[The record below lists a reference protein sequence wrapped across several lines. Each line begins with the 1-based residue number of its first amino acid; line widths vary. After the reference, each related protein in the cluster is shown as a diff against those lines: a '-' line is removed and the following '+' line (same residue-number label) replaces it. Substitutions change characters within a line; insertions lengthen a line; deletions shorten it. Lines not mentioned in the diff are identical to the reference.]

1 LNVSQS
7 VSHLALFSSDRQSL
21 HSFALT
27 KLSSSYYYCS
37 PFFSSACFVEIM
49 LLFVRIL
56 ILILILPI
64 SFANHS
70 TVRELLAPETSSV
83 SLSCSPLL
91 QEENCTR
98 ASWFREGQI
107 IGTSTS
113 SSNLVLRFD
122 MKVPVPDDQPQ
133 IGLLQLVGL
142 RKGDG
147 GRFWCL
153 CNGNVGQVARVRIV
167 YLDESFKNAAQLLQT
182 TAGHSV
188 ILKCRKPAGFPI
200 PSVRWERNGDL
211 ILPDDRFSLTSLGDL
226 MITSASIS
234 DTGHYKCIA
243 WNVAG
248 ERNLVHLLTVLPAS
262 WHPKLHSQSSA
273 KQNFANNHSMLQTI
287 FSTLCYLLGCV
298 LIIVLLVDLLWHAA
312 PSLAGYSRCCFSWLN
327 RTLLAGCHS
336 RWPRPQTYEVCN
348 DEFTFHLPPPP
359 YSVVTGRLL
368 RIRPASVV

>member
-1 LNVSQS
+1 
-7 VSHLALFSSDRQSL
+7 
-21 HSFALT
+21 
-27 KLSSSYYYCS
+27 
-37 PFFSSACFVEIM
+37 M
-49 LLFVRIL
+49 LLFVQF
-56 ILILILPI
+56 LILILPI
-64 SFANHS
+64 SFANHA

-113 SSNLVLRFD
+113 NSNLVLRFD
-122 MKVPVPDDQPQ
+122 MKIPVPDDQPQ

-153 CNGNVGQVARVRIV
+153 CNGTVGQVARVRIV

-188 ILKCRKPAGFPI
+188 ILKCRKPAGFPT

-211 ILPDDRFSLTSLGDL
+211 ILPDDRFSVTSLGDL

-262 WHPKLHSQSSA
+262 WHPKLHSPSSA
-273 KQNFANNHSMLQTI
+273 KQNFANNHSMLQAI

-298 LIIVLLVDLLWHAA
+298 LIILLLVDILWHAA

-336 RWPRPQTYEVCN
+336 RWPRPPTYEVCN